1 MNTALIISA
10 TIWRLMSYVFRASLL
25 GLSVFLGLSLAGNI
39 LLLAS
44 VIVFCFVFITT
55 VRISEMNAMAE
66 AAQENLLFLA
76 TWLDRM
82 LWVLAVLTLSSGLF
96 NVTGI

>member
-1 MNTALIISA
+1 MC
-10 TIWRLMSYVFRASLL
+10 
-25 GLSVFLGLSLAGNI
+25 LSPHLTHLF
-39 LLLAS
+39 LLAS